1 MDKVLRILVVDDQ
14 RRTRQSLT
22 ALLATQFQQIEVREA
37 ENGVEAIRCAEKWNP
52 DLVLMDARMPALD
65 GVTATRVLKRQA
77 PQVKVVI
84 LSMYPEYLAAALA
97 AGADAF
103 IGKGEPP
110 EHLLAALVAAAS
122 STGEQEVD
130 DEQTL

>member
-1 MDKVLRILVVDDQ
+1 MPRRHVPTMTVGRGCVTVITKANKQVKNPMDKVLRILVVDDQ

-84 LSMYPEYLAAALA
+84 LSMYPEYLAAAL
-97 AGADAF
+97 
-103 IGKGEPP
+103 
-110 EHLLAALVAAAS
+110 
-122 STGEQEVD
+122 
-130 DEQTL
+130 